1 MKKSAFIS
9 DILFSFFLF
18 SVFTLCLF
26 RYLRLSMPLSLLLC
40 LICGLLS
47 AMGIGALL
55 QSKRKTLFIKQSEES
70 QKERLLTHLALL
82 SDEQKTNYFK
92 QIFAREGEVKRFSK
106 LRLST
111 DNAFYFLLFRFSP
124 VTADEVAS
132 VSRLKTA
139 KEKVLL
145 CNRIDE
151 GAESL
156 CNKLNIR
163 LQTGESV
170 YKTVKEAGALP
181 QDYLGEEKK
190 ENKRKR
196 RLRLCLAKSNA
207 RRFLTGGALILLTS
221 LFTPFPYYYFL
232 TGGALLIIAVLVRI
246 FGYS

>member
-9 DILFSFFLF
+9 DVFFSFFLF
-18 SVFTLCLF
+18 AVFTLCLF
-26 RYLRLSMPLSLLLC
+26 RYLRLSMPVSLLLC
-40 LICGLLS
+40 LVCGLLS

-55 QSKRKTLFIKQSEES
+55 QSKRKTLFIKQSEEA

-92 QIFAREGEVKRFSK
+92 QIFAREGEVKRFSR
-106 LRLST
+106 LRLAT
-111 DNAFYFLLFRFSP
+111 EHAFYFLFFRFSP
-124 VTADEVAS
+124 VTADEVVS

-151 GAESL
+151 GAKLL
-156 CNKLNIR
+156 CSQLNIR

-170 YKTVKEAGALP
+170 YKTVKDAGALP
-181 QDYLGEEKK
+181 QTYLGEEKK

-207 RRFLTGGALILLTS
+207 RRFLVGGTLILLTS
-221 LFTPFPYYYFL
+221 LFTPFPYYYFI
-232 TGGALLIIAVLVRI
+232 TGGALLVIALLVRL

>member
-9 DILFSFFLF
+9 DVLFSFFLF
-18 SVFTLCLF
+18 AVFTLCLF
-26 RYLRLSMPLSLLLC
+26 RYLRLSMPVSLLLC
-40 LICGLLS
+40 LVCGLLS

-55 QSKRKTLFIKQSEES
+55 QSKRKTLFIKQSEEA

-92 QIFAREGEVKRFSK
+92 QIFAREGEVKRFSR
-106 LRLST
+106 LRLAT
-111 DNAFYFLLFRFSP
+111 EHAFYFLFFRFSP
-124 VTADEVAS
+124 VTADEVVS

-151 GAESL
+151 GAKLL
-156 CNKLNIR
+156 CSQLNIR

-170 YKTVKEAGALP
+170 YKTVKDAGALP
-181 QDYLGEEKK
+181 QTYLGEEKK

-207 RRFLTGGALILLTS
+207 RRFLVGGTLILLTS
-221 LFTPFPYYYFL
+221 LFTPFPYYYFI
-232 TGGALLIIAVLVRI
+232 TGGALLVIALLVRL

>member
-9 DILFSFFLF
+9 DVLFSFFL
-18 SVFTLCLF
+18 SAVFTLCLF
-26 RYLRLSMPLSLLLC
+26 RYLRLSMPVALLLC
-40 LICGLLS
+40 FLCGLLS

-55 QSKRKTLFIKQSEES
+55 QAKRKTLFIKQSEES

-92 QIFAREGEVKRFSK
+92 QIFSREGEVKRFSR
-106 LRLST
+106 LRLAT
-111 DNAFYFLLFRFSP
+111 DNAFYFLFFRFSP

-151 GAESL
+151 GAKLL
-156 CNKLNIR
+156 CSKLNIR

-181 QDYLGEEKK
+181 QTYLGEEKK
-190 ENKRKR
+190 QNKRRR

-207 RRFLTGGALILLTS
+207 RRFLVGGTLILLTS
-221 LFTPFPYYYFL
+221 LFTPFPYYYFI
-232 TGGALLIIAVLVRI
+232 TGGALLVIALLVRI